1 MNTTQNKSAE
11 PDQHSAELAARAAHL
26 DGEEM
31 QALTF
36 LLRALREDGIQLSE
50 AIAHGCVAG
59 AKMTMQWAARELKE
73 QECLQEEYR
82 QRDARSGQ
90 SKVTFMVGIVTA
102 KLMPYTAKVQ
112 KTIVKRLLGQT
123 VTAEEV
129 GGFAEQLPEA
139 VKDLSLH
146 FANTPEDFQ
155 TEVLRHYFD
164 RVLPHLEAKEA
175 KGDAKQ
181 DAVDLLLN
189 DVVAGKSAEEILAV
203 VEQLKAS

>member
-1 MNTTQNKSAE
+1 MEHTTKSAE
-11 PDQHSAELAARAAHL
+11 PDQHSAELAAEAAHL

-36 LLRALREDGIQLSE
+36 LLRALREEGIQLGV
-50 AIAHGCVAG
+50 AIANGCVAG

-73 QECLQEEYR
+73 EETLQEEYR

-90 SKVTFMVGIVTA
+90 AKVTFMVGVVTA
-102 KLMPYTAKVQ
+102 SLMSYTAKVQ
-112 KTIVKRLLGQT
+112 KTIIKRLLGYT

-129 GGFAEQLPEA
+129 GRFADHLPKA

-155 TEVLRHYFD
+155 TEVLRHYLD
-164 RVLPHLEAKEA
+164 RVLPGLEAEQA
-175 KGDAKQ
+175 KDDAKQ

-189 DVVAGKSAEEILAV
+189 DVLAGKSAEEILAV
-203 VEQLKAS
+203 VEHLKAS